1 MFILPLLSGHSVVG
15 DIPFAISLTA
25 STKEIKIKEQ
35 QYKNNFPYDIYTQP

>member
-35 QYKNNFPYDIYTQP
+35 EYKNNFPYDIYTQP